1 MKHMHLTPK
10 QIPGA
15 SRRGI
20 LKTRKIIFWKKVPAV
35 LGAGN
40 LFGTSQQMRPFFLL
54 KLSQQ
59 LFVVDIHGDFE
70 AKADVTIFWSF
81 PFHINSP

>member
-1 MKHMHLTPK
+1 MSTNKK
-10 QIPGA
+10 GA
-15 SRRGI
+15 
-20 LKTRKIIFWKKVPAV
+20 K
-35 LGAGN
+35 
-40 LFGTSQQMRPFFLL
+40 RPLFLL